1 MRVQYTD
8 GEAGYDPRAEVVAY
22 APGQDENTATQF
34 APQVRLLGAMS
45 RAAARARGEHLLAAD
60 RLRPNVFEGAVDRE
74 GWVAERGD
82 RVHLSHD
89 GALAEAVW
97 ARVLEIPD
105 SETLVLD
112 RALPESLVDSSDLA
126 ASVQRV
132 TDDGVST
139 LQREVQVPTP

>member
-1 MRVQYTD
+1 
-8 GEAGYDPRAEVVAY
+8 
-22 APGQDENTATQF
+22 
-34 APQVRLLGAMS
+34 MS

-60 RLRPNVFEGAVDRE
+60 RLRPNIFEAAQDRE

-82 RVHLSHD
+82 RVTLSHD

-97 ARVLEIPD
+97 ARVVEIPD

-112 RALPESLVDSSDLA
+112 LPLPLSLADAPELA
-126 ASVQRV
+126 ASVQRT

-139 LQREVQVPTP
+139 LQREVEVPTPIS